1 MIRYKKMPYPL
12 DVAGLHCIIEQ
23 LSCPYVI
30 ATVKP
35 SKHLIQMPCFYNIIS
50 NISIPSRRFKSPQV
64 YKPHKQ
70 PPHTDVPLT

>member
-1 MIRYKKMPYPL
+1 MPYPL

-50 NISIPSRRFKSPQV
+50 NISFPPVASKVLKSINLINSLLIRMYP
-64 YKPHKQ
+64 
-70 PPHTDVPLT
+70 